1 MRLLH
6 ITPTYAPRI
15 GGVEEVVANLA
26 RMSRSAGIHADVAH
40 VAPGLAR
47 ATRDHDGLSVMTLP
61 LFGHRMLGWAPGL
74 EHLASGYDLLH
85 VHDPQ
90 VGALTLNI
98 FGRAARVPAVLSTH
112 GGFFHTASAR
122 AAKLVHARVTA
133 PLLLRRYA
141 RVLASSRTDLA
152 TFQRYSSRTVLA
164 ENGIDTTK
172 FGTGSGMRRDLK
184 RWIYWGR
191 FSRNKR
197 LDSLIRLVA
206 TLAER
211 GIEVELSLCGTDFD
225 GTLKSLQ
232 GLVRTSR
239 LEDRIHIRT
248 GLDDRALRAEIESC
262 GVFVL
267 PSEYEGFGLSLLEAM
282 GAGLLPMCRDISP
295 MNALAGHAATLLEFD
310 GGEEDIQRVRNL
322 VVLSPQ
328 QEAGLREEAMTRAG
342 SFGWKSRAGDFL
354 QHYEESVRNAR

>member
-26 RMSRSAGIHADVAH
+26 RVGRSAGIHADVAH
-40 VAPGLAR
+40 VAPGLTR
-47 ATRDHDGLSVMTLP
+47 ATHDHDGLSVMTLP
-61 LFGHRMLGWAPGL
+61 LFGHRMLGWAPDL
-74 EHLASGYDLLH
+74 ERLASGYDLLH

-122 AAKLVHARVTA
+122 TAKLIHARVTA
-133 PLLLRRYA
+133 PLLLRRYT

-152 TFQRYSSRTVLA
+152 TFRRYSSRTVLA

-172 FGTGSGMRRDLK
+172 FGTGSHMRRNLA

-197 LDSLIRLVA
+197 LDALVQLIAV
-206 TLAER
+206 LAEK
-211 GIEVELSLCGTDFD
+211 GIAVELSICGTDFD
-225 GTLKSLQ
+225 GTLRSLQ
-232 GLVRTSR
+232 SLISTSR

-282 GAGLLPMCRDISP
+282 GAGLLPVCRDISP
-295 MNALAGHAATLLEFD
+295 MNLLAGRAATLLDFN
-310 GGEEDIQRVRNL
+310 GGESDIQRVCNL
-322 VVLSPQ
+322 LSLSP
-328 QEAGLREEAMTRAG
+328 ERETGLREEAMSRAG
-342 SFGWKSRAGDFL
+342 SFGWKSRAADFL
-354 QHYEESVRNAR
+354 QHYEESIRNAR